1 MNFFLLPRIIKI
13 VKVQNNLVY
22 VIDVLF
28 VRIKYQNIGTF
39 IIMNV
44 PVQMKYNMYGESDVF

>member
-44 PVQMKYNMYGESDVF
+44 PVQMKYGESDVF